1 MDSPRTK
8 QRKDNFSKHSE
19 TVHGKWQKS
28 ILIGSIKEDLIIVAY
43 ILHDRYNRN
52 SSIGKIV
59 TQNALE
65 DRGAVMCWTAQWNE
79 GKNGYHVRVPL
90 HETFGISSRRPHE
103 NMRNCKT
110 HVQRVCIYC
119 ERAKS
124 VSVLSVWVYRVIELS
139 VRTWSCRACALIVF
153 ANFIT
158 LLILFTLC
166 YSNKSS
172 TLLLLFV

>member
-1 MDSPRTK
+1 
-8 QRKDNFSKHSE
+8 
-19 TVHGKWQKS
+19 
-28 ILIGSIKEDLIIVAY
+28 
-43 ILHDRYNRN
+43 
-52 SSIGKIV
+52 
-59 TQNALE
+59 
-65 DRGAVMCWTAQWNE
+65 MCWTAQWNE

-158 LLILFTLC
+158 LLILLTLC

-172 TLLLLFV
+172 TLLLLFVKLQLTVVDLTYLSAILFLFLSILELSSFQLERYSTSFFTLEPKNLHQMP